1 MTIAERLHEAGRKD
15 GQREGF
21 QEGHQE
27 GRQEEALRIARTML
41 ENGIAR
47 DTILEITGLSAEK
60 LVAHGI

>member
-21 QEGHQE
+21 QE

-47 DTILEITGLSAEK
+47 DTILKITGLSAEK